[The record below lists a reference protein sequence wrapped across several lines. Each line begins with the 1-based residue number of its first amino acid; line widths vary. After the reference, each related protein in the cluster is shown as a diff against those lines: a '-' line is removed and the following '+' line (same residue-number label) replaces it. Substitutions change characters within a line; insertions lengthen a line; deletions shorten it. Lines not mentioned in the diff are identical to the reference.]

1 METKSFYKTITELEE
16 YEASPIP
23 YSVLEEQFDIDK
35 ISGLSWQTEGGVLL
49 NITIIF
55 EKEDNN
61 TTESI
66 SANIIEILGDNH
78 TDPIQFNNVNYNT
91 EVYGLYT
98 YCNSVYVFKKS
109 VDMSFEDL
117 TLKEQKKIKEMF
129 NSNDWKI
136 NKALQ

>member
-35 ISGLSWQTEGGVLL
+35 ISGLSWQTEGDVLL